1 MLYFITPLLALGIG
15 FAHPNFSTLVSNA
28 ASAKE
33 QGEVL
38 GIQQSMM
45 SLAQAL
51 PALIAGFAITISVSF
66 PLILAS
72 ITVGA
77 TAIFFT
83 WAYKE

>member
-1 MLYFITPLLALGIG
+1 
-15 FAHPNFSTLVSNA
+15 
-28 ASAKE
+28 
-33 QGEVL
+33 
-38 GIQQSMM
+38 
-45 SLAQAL
+45 LAQAL